1 MTFDPETIPGYTNGK
16 TVVQNVTL
24 SPVFDSTT
32 TYITGTTQYID
43 AFQRGNFWAY
53 AQNNNYHLLLGEP
66 SEVEEQELDVPMT
79 DGCVLN
85 NSVYGFP
92 VGSVHD
98 TWLGP
103 QLQTIIASLPQIQPN
118 SLVIFLSYD
127 VVEFIGGPTCSP
139 AVPGE
144 QGQHYS
150 SGAQTY
156 VWFGYLDENAY
167 SPAQPDVS
175 ILSHEVGEWADDPF
189 RANITPCGNLSGG
202 YLEVGDPLIG
212 HNKTYAVNGF
222 TYSLQ
227 DLAFLH
233 LFGGATGISVN
244 KWSFQNETASGV
256 CGIF

>member
-1 MTFDPETIPGYTNGK
+1 MPVANFRIEGVEKDCGGGSPQTNNASTTVPVFLIPLKMKVYLSNGSTMTFDPETIPGYTNGK
-16 TVVQNVTL
+16 TVVQNVML

-66 SEVEEQELDVPMT
+66 SEVGEQELDVPMT

-127 VVEFIGGPTCSP
+127 VVEFTGGPTCSP
-139 AVPGE
+139 AVPGD

-150 SGAQTY
+150 SGAQT
-156 VWFGYLDENAY
+156 
-167 SPAQPDVS
+167 
-175 ILSHEVGEWADDPF
+175 
-189 RANITPCGNLSGG
+189 
-202 YLEVGDPLIG
+202 
-212 HNKTYAVNGF
+212 
-222 TYSLQ
+222 
-227 DLAFLH
+227 
-233 LFGGATGISVN
+233 
-244 KWSFQNETASGV
+244 
-256 CGIF
+256 